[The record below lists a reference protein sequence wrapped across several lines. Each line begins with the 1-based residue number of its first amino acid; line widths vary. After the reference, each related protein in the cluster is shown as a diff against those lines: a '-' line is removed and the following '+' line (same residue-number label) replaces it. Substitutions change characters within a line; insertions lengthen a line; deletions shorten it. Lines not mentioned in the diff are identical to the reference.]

1 MEDLSKLLAETLSEN
16 VHTRYNALKHLEADC
31 IDKLQ
36 RFRNLQINYQ
46 KEIREIQLKVL
57 AEYKDQLMLDFYKK
71 WEHTIKNPELKPPK
85 EMLQEMEVA
94 ERIDKFGCYRFYD
107 LKVEKQD
114 CTICSR
120 RLACWG
126 REETE

>member
-1 MEDLSKLLAETLSEN
+1 MEELKKYLAETLSEN

-31 IDKLQ
+31 IDKVISFQ
-36 RFRNLQINYQ
+36 KLQIGYQ
-46 KEIREIQLKVL
+46 KEIRAIQLNVL
-57 AEYKDQLMLDFYKK
+57 AEYKDQLMLDFYTK
-71 WEHTIKNPELKPPK
+71 WQHVIKNPEVKPPK
-85 EMLQEMEVA
+85 EMMQEMEVA

-120 RLACWG
+120 KLACWG